1 MILLSI
7 LLLLIL
13 VGLEL
18 WSWRLQ
24 REQRQRAHALEDR
37 LDHLEHALRELAS
50 AQVDLHRRVL
60 AGSPDGGAGL
70 SVATSAA
77 SPAHAAP
84 VPRFASELGDPPAG
98 LEDDRFTDDER
109 YAKAQRLAMAG
120 ASARTIASQCRLSE
134 EEAELLL
141 RLRGRPSAAVPPQS

>member
-1 MILLSI
+1 VILLSI
-7 LLLLIL
+7 VLLLIL

-60 AGSPDGGAGL
+60 AGGPDGAASL
-70 SVATSAA
+70 SVAENKTKKK
-77 SPAHAAP
+77 
-84 VPRFASELGDPPAG
+84 E
-98 LEDDRFTDDER
+98 
-109 YAKAQRLAMAG
+109 KN
-120 ASARTIASQCRLSE
+120 TISRHNKE
-134 EEAELLL
+134 KKK
-141 RLRGRPSAAVPPQS
+141 